1 MSDLVV
7 SDGAPDAPLLE
18 VKDLKVHLRVA
29 DRLVRAVDGVDFKVD
44 TAECVGV
51 VGESGS
57 GKSTLIRA
65 ISRLM
70 PNLQVDELSGELRF
84 EGRDILRMADRELR
98 TLRRSRGFS
107 MIFQDPLGYLNPTQR
122 VGRQIAEALSPDGR
136 SRSEH
141 KRVLDLLD
149 EVGFADPGAIAR
161 RYPHELSGGM
171 RQRVMIAI
179 ALASDPKLLFADEPT
194 TALDATVQLQV
205 LETLYRLHKER
216 NMAVA
221 IITHDL
227 GVVAE
232 LCDRVYVMQAGKFVE
247 NATAVDLFERPQHP
261 YSARL
266 IELSAHRLDF
276 RGAQE

>member
-1 MSDLVV
+1 MSDLAV

-122 VGRQIAEALSPDGR
+122 VARQIAEALSPDGR
-136 SRSEH
+136 GRSEH

-216 NMAVA
+216 NMAVV

-266 IELSAHRLDF
+266 VELSAHRLDF
-276 RGAQE
+276 RGMQQ

>member
-1 MSDLVV
+1 MSDLAV
-7 SDGAPDAPLLE
+7 SDGAPLLE

-136 SRSEH
+136 GRSEH

-179 ALASDPKLLFADEPT
+179 AL
-194 TALDATVQLQV
+194 
-205 LETLYRLHKER
+205 
-216 NMAVA
+216 
-221 IITHDL
+221 
-227 GVVAE
+227 
-232 LCDRVYVMQAGKFVE
+232 
-247 NATAVDLFERPQHP
+247 
-261 YSARL
+261 
-266 IELSAHRLDF
+266 
-276 RGAQE
+276 